1 MSYETGKIMKKD
13 IIKSLIAIKQSEIPF
28 DVIERDVKLPIN
40 RKKIIT
46 VPGVR
51 RCGKS
56 TLMEIAINNL
66 IRDGVPS
73 KNILWLGFDDELLTH
88 ALFTIQSELQRYL
101 RIQTYSLYFNKC
113 PVIIMESSQYVNLCH
128 NPHKKGDRAYVNIIK
143 HTSTYRTKFYFNINY
158 FINALL
164 QNRLHSKLRYH
175 IFAT

>member
-13 IIKSLIAIKQSEIPF
+13 AIKSLIAIKQSEIPF

-66 IRDGVPS
+66 IREGIPS
-73 KNILWLGFDDELLTH
+73 KTYYGWDYLLFKANFRDTYGFSLSS
-88 ALFTIQSELQRYL
+88 IY
-101 RIQTYSLYFNKC
+101 IQTYSLYFNKC

-164 QNRLHSKLRYH
+164 QNRLHSKFRYH

>member
-1 MSYETGKIMKKD
+1 MKKD

-101 RIQTYSLYFNKC
+101 RIFPVEHLYSNVQPLLQQV
-113 PVIIMESSQYVNLCH
+113 PCH
-128 NPHKKGDRAYVNIIK
+128 NHGVQSVRQPMP
-143 HTSTYRTKFYFNINY
+143 
-158 FINALL
+158 
-164 QNRLHSKLRYH
+164 
-175 IFAT
+175 

>member
-13 IIKSLIAIKQSEIPF
+13 AIKSLIAIKQSEIPV

-66 IRDGVPS
+66 IREGIPS
-73 KNILWLGFDDELLTH
+73 KTYYGWDLTMN
-88 ALFTIQSELQRYL
+88 F
-101 RIQTYSLYFNKC
+101 
-113 PVIIMESSQYVNLCH
+113 
-128 NPHKKGDRAYVNIIK
+128 
-143 HTSTYRTKFYFNINY
+143 
-158 FINALL
+158 
-164 QNRLHSKLRYH
+164 
-175 IFAT
+175 

>member
-1 MSYETGKIMKKD
+1 MEQLFRTVEVNKTFPVLEENSGNNLTSLSYETGKIMKKD

-101 RIQTYSLYFNKC
+101 RIFPVEHLYSN
-113 PVIIMESSQYVNLCH
+113 V
-128 NPHKKGDRAYVNIIK
+128 
-143 HTSTYRTKFYFNINY
+143 
-158 FINALL
+158 
-164 QNRLHSKLRYH
+164 
-175 IFAT
+175 

>member
-73 KNILWLGFDDELLTH
+73 KNILWLGFDTCIIYYSKR
-88 ALFTIQSELQRYL
+88 TSEIPTDFPCRASIFK
-101 RIQTYSLYFNKC
+101 RIAS
-113 PVIIMESSQYVNLCH
+113 
-128 NPHKKGDRAYVNIIK
+128 
-143 HTSTYRTKFYFNINY
+143 TSTS
-158 FINALL
+158 AL
-164 QNRLHSKLRYH
+164 S
-175 IFAT
+175 

>member
-1 MSYETGKIMKKD
+1 MKKD

-73 KNILWLGFDDELLTH
+73 K
-88 ALFTIQSELQRYL
+88 IQSELQRYL
-101 RIQTYSLYFNKC
+101 RIFPVEHLYSN
-113 PVIIMESSQYVNLCH
+113 V
-128 NPHKKGDRAYVNIIK
+128 
-143 HTSTYRTKFYFNINY
+143 
-158 FINALL
+158 
-164 QNRLHSKLRYH
+164 
-175 IFAT
+175 

>member
-73 KNILWLGFDDELLTH
+73 KIILWLGFDDELLTH

-101 RIQTYSLYFNKC
+101 RIFPVEHLYSN
-113 PVIIMESSQYVNLCH
+113 V
-128 NPHKKGDRAYVNIIK
+128 
-143 HTSTYRTKFYFNINY
+143 
-158 FINALL
+158 
-164 QNRLHSKLRYH
+164 
-175 IFAT
+175 